1 MTAEQIDLSWI
12 RRVAGVDL
20 QERVDSLIRIRRQ
33 WRKDARGRLRPMAL
47 KPRHCPQ
54 CGKRV
59 NTDTTVRCYDCHSGS
74 EVRYGAHAER
84 APAPD
89 PRRAVFFT
97 ED

>member
-33 WRKDARGRLRPMAL
+33 WRRDKDSRLRPMAL
-47 KPRHCPQ
+47 KPRYCPK
-54 CGKRV
+54 CGRRV
-59 NTDTTVRCYDCHSGS
+59 NATTVRCYDCHSGS
-74 EVRYGAHAER
+74 KVRYGANAER